1 MHQHAAREKWM
12 LNAVYFVNM
21 SARVLYVCARIL
33 YVCAHVLYIA
43 HVYCMFVS
51 TAVSTR
57 TAIGT
62 SNSVTYWLP
71 PFYDRILVH
80 KFQVKKKVKF
90 NYSSLIFTT
99 YMGSFEN

>member
-1 MHQHAAREKWM
+1 MYSKPCIMHQHAAREKWM
-12 LNAVYFVNM
+12 LHAVYLVNM

-33 YVCAHVLYIA
+33 YVCAQVLYIA

-62 SNSVTYWLP
+62 SKSVTY
-71 PFYDRILVH
+71 
-80 KFQVKKKVKF
+80 
-90 NYSSLIFTT
+90 
-99 YMGSFEN
+99 